1 VGHDNEENMP
11 QRILAVLGAM
21 VLMLSSPALSQTT
34 ARTPGEPVAGGRP
47 LSEWIADLKGLSPQ
61 TRNAAAYEIAGM
73 GPAAAAAVPAL
84 IEALD
89 DPVPAVR
96 FPVTVALMEIGPA
109 ARAAVPRLKTMMDE
123 EINDEIAASARRAL
137 RHIDP
142 AAVRSQ

>member
-1 VGHDNEENMP
+1 MLERM
-11 QRILAVLGAM
+11 LAMLAAAV
-21 VLMLSSPALSQTT
+21 VTLSSSGSAQTT
-34 ARTPGEPVAGGRP
+34 TAKAGEPVSGGRP

-89 DPVPAVR
+89 DASAAVR

-109 ARAAVPRLKTMMDE
+109 AKAAVPRLQTMMDE

-137 RHIDP
+137 RHIEP
-142 AAVRSQ
+142 AAVHSP